1 MIVVDTSVWID
12 LFRGA
17 QSAQVN
23 ALVALPE
30 KEDILVG
37 DLILLEIL
45 QGAMDEGHAD
55 RLMQAMSVFTPA
67 TMLNPALAIMAAQ
80 NYRRLRRL
88 GITIRKT
95 VDLVIG
101 TFCIEGG
108 HRILHNDRDF
118 LPMEQHL
125 GLRSL

>member
-1 MIVVDTSVWID
+1 M
-12 LFRGA
+12 
-17 QSAQVN
+17 QVQ

-45 QGAMDEGHAD
+45 QGAVDEGHAG
-55 RLMQAMSVFTPA
+55 RLLQAMSVFTPA
-67 TMLNPALAIMAAQ
+67 AMLDGDIAIKAAQ
-80 NYRRLRRL
+80 NYRRLRSL

>member
-108 HRILHNDRDF
+108 HRILHNDRNF